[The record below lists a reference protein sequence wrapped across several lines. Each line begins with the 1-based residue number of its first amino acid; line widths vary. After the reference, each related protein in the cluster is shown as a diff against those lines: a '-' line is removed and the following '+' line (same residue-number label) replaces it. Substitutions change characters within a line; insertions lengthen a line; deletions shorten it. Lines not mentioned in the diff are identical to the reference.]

1 MTHALAIFLASRIPP
16 QVYSDLTL
24 EGILPIDQDFKCDI
38 GIEIFLYSISLIIF
52 EFFVYYRLNKK
63 HL

>member
-24 EGILPIDQDFKCDI
+24 EGVLPIDQDFKCDI
-38 GIEIFLYSISLIIF
+38 GIEAFLYSISLIIF
-52 EFFVYYRLNKK
+52 SIYYYLNK
-63 HL
+63 

>member
-24 EGILPIDQDFKCDI
+24 EGVLPIDQDFKCDI

-52 EFFVYYRLNKK
+52 V
-63 HL
+63 